1 MGTAAAVERFD
12 LAGRL
17 GKFERTPSNGLR
29 IPGWIS
35 RTGVQTYTDAE
46 GRVVREHRPAGEV
59 FDEASYRSFEGAPV
73 TVGHPEELV
82 SPASWRG
89 TAVGTVRN
97 VRPDGDRLAADL
109 VVEDA
114 ETIAAIEAGE
124 LVETSAGYVAAIE
137 SVGGSA
143 DGEPFDAVQRQ
154 IRGNHVA
161 LGPSG
166 WGRAGPSVR
175 LRVDAAHQVI
185 ENAPERVQRSDSMSA
200 TTKRMVKVD
209 GYEFEAGSES
219 HLSAV
224 ERERGKLTQEL
235 SDAVKRA
242 DAAEAKAAKLGTEL
256 EAAKADAKNVD
267 IGALVDARLAL
278 IDQARKVLG
287 DGYEHQGKTDREV
300 MVDALGKAGT
310 KVAEDASDDFVR
322 GAFTAAVGQASKDAA
337 GEAEEEPPPSEE
349 PDGDEETM
357 DARGFK
363 RAKPRKDGAAKSY
376 RLPSLADKCRPQ
388 A

>member
-1 MGTAAAVERFD
+1 MGTAAASVERFD
-12 LAGRL
+12 LSGRL
-17 GKFERTPSNGLR
+17 GQFARTPSGGLK

-46 GRVVREHRPAGEV
+46 GRVVRELRPAAEV
-59 FDEASYRSFEGAPV
+59 FDETSYRSFENAPV

-82 SPASWRG
+82 SPGSWKG
-89 TAVGTVRN
+89 LAVGMVRN

-124 LVETSAGYVAAIE
+124 LVETSAGYVAGIE
-137 SVGGSA
+137 GIGGSA
-143 DGEPFDAVQRQ
+143 DGEPYDAVQRQ

-185 ENAPERVQRSDSMSA
+185 ESAPTAPTERNDSMSQ
-200 TTKRMVKVD
+200 KRTVKVD

-219 HLSAV
+219 HLAAV
-224 ERERGKLTQEL
+224 ERERGKLTAEL
-235 SDAVKRA
+235 DAATKRA
-242 DAAEAKAAKLGTEL
+242 DAAETKAKDLGAEL
-256 EAAKADAKNVD
+256 EKAKADAKNVD

-278 IDQARKVLG
+278 IDQARKLLG

-300 MVDALGKAGT
+300 MVDALAKAGT
-310 KVAEDASDDFVR
+310 KIAEDASEDFVR
-322 GAFTAAVGQASKDAA
+322 GAFAAAAGAATKDAGDMPDDEDA
-337 GEAEEEPPPSEE
+337 PPADE
-349 PDGDEETM
+349 PDGDETSM
-357 DARGFK
+357 DSRGFT
-363 RAKPRKDGAAKSY
+363 RTPRKDVSKPY
-376 RLPSLADKCRPQ
+376 RVPSLADKCRPQ